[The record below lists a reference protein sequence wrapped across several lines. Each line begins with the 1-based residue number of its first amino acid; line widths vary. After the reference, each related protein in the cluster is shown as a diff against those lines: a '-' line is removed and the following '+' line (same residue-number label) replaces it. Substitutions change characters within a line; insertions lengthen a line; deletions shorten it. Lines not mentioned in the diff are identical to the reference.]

1 LGDETVER
9 LKEEGLWLN
18 TPNNYGPGWTELTRL
33 VRARD
38 GYRCQM
44 CGLVEKD
51 RAHDVHHKTPFRS
64 FASPEQANRL
74 ENLTTL
80 CPACH
85 KRAEAAVRIRSGLA
99 GLSFLLVNLAP
110 LFLMCDPRDLGVH
123 ADPQSPLA
131 EGKPAVALYDQVPAG
146 IGFSARLFEVHTEL
160 LQRAFEVVSTCPC
173 TDGCPS
179 CVGPGGEGG
188 SGGKK
193 ETGAILAALTHG

>member
-1 LGDETVER
+1 

-18 TPNNYGPGWTELTRL
+18 IPNNYGPGWTELTRL

-64 FASPEQANRL
+64 YASPELANRL
-74 ENLTTL
+74 ENLITL

-123 ADPQSPLA
+123 ADPQSPLT

-160 LQRAFEVVSTCPC
+160 IQRALEVVTTCPC
-173 TDGCPS
+173 SDGCPS

-193 ETGAILAALTHG
+193 ETGAILAALTNG